1 MLNHLLAAL
10 AFGMAPAADVN
21 ASPASYLEI
30 IPVFWRELYPDGGRT
45 LYCDQRFAP
54 YDRSVNVEHVFPMS
68 WATKALRCGDR
79 DQCRRRSERFNR
91 IESDLHNLYPARK
104 DINKARGAYPFGDIE
119 GERPVVP
126 GCDFE
131 IDYRRRRAEPR
142 PAVRGEI
149 ARSMLYMER
158 HHGLPLHRRTKAL
171 MQRWHREDPPSD
183 EERRR
188 NDRIERLQGN
198 RNPFIDSSERR
209 K

>member
-1 MLNHLLAAL
+1 MLSHLLAAL
-10 AFGMAPAADVN
+10 AFGMAPADDVK
-21 ASPASYLEI
+21 APASYLET
-30 IPVFWRELYPDGGRT
+30 IPVFWRELYPDGGKT
-45 LYCDQRFAP
+45 LYCDQRFERF
-54 YDRSVNVEHVFPMS
+54 DRAVNVEHVFPMS
-68 WATKALRCGDR
+68 WATQALHCGDR

-104 DINKARGAYPFGDIE
+104 DINKARGSYPFGDIK
-119 GERPVVP
+119 GERPLVP

-149 ARSMLYMER
+149 ARSMLYMEQR
-158 HHGLPLHRRTKAL
+158 HGLPLYRRTKAL
-171 MQRWHREDPPSD
+171 MERWHLEDPPSD